1 MLICIVSDEVFV
13 HAVLNCLLIA
23 VYKENSTKDAICKK
37 NIVERSSCD
46 RVFYYSLLAALEC
59 ISTMGASALQLI
71 LHSSGM
77 IEKQHLTLLV
87 CYQHLKMSL

>member
-1 MLICIVSDEVFV
+1 MFV

-46 RVFYYSLLAALEC
+46 RVFLFVVSCIGVHLNNGCQCIAINLA
-59 ISTMGASALQLI
+59 
-71 LHSSGM
+71 
-77 IEKQHLTLLV
+77 LV
-87 CYQHLKMSL
+87 RDD